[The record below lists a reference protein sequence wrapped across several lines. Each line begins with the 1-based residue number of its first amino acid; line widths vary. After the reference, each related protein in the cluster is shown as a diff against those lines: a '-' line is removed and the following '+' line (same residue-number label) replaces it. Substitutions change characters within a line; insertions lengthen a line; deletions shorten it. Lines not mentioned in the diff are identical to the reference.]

1 MIIKKVLIVVA
12 AILAGIALGWMFPTT
27 QAMISEANIPS
38 EAEVIGFTLE
48 ETTDIETM
56 RNYIVACDTHMNKA
70 HEMAEA
76 ARILGYPENHIIIT
90 TAKQEYASALSL
102 KEHYSSIIVAY
113 DMEQEKKKLEEEKQI
128 RLSQYPNATKVWNIM
143 KSYGWNDIVCAGIMG
158 NMMRECG
165 GDSFNLNPYAG
176 TSHYGLCQWSKRYH
190 GGAWGKDIAGQLEYL
205 KSTLDIS
212 IFNGCTTPEA
222 AAEKFCWS
230 YERPASSDPV
240 HKRINNARRAYEY
253 FVG

>member
-1 MIIKKVLIVVA
+1 MKIIK
-12 AILAGIALGWMFPTT
+12 ILALTLILFIGIMLVPTAQT
-27 QAMISEANIPS
+27 IISEANIPS
-38 EAEVIGFTLE
+38 ETNVMGITLE

-56 RNYIVACDTHMNKA
+56 RTYIVACDAHMNNA

-76 ARILGYPENHIIIT
+76 ARGLNYPEDHIIIV
-90 TAKQEYASALSL
+90 TAKQEYNQAWKL
-102 KEHYSSIIVAY
+102 KQYYSNIVNEY
-113 DMEQEKKKLEEEKQI
+113 DMEQKRLEEEKQLEEI
-128 RLSQYPNATKVWNIM
+128 KLSEYPNATQVWNIM
-143 KSYGWNDIVCAGIMG
+143 KSYGWSDIICAGIMG

-165 GDSFNLNPYAG
+165 GDTFNLNPYAG

-205 KSTLDIS
+205 KATLDIS
-212 IFNGCTTPEA
+212 IFNGCTTPEK

-253 FVG
+253 FCG